1 MVTPADLADL
11 AVRAAHVSVRSQL
24 CGLSLSPVL
33 PDALPPR
40 QMEVAV
46 GQRPAAPAGD
56 RRRGGRKGGGARGR
70 AGGRARRGWSR
81 NRRSRKRSQLL
92 KNKTIL
98 PLRVRRQQ
106 QAKAGAGA
114 AGRNPGAAAA
124 VGFSGSGL

>member
-46 GQRPAAPAGD
+46 GQRPAALAGD
-56 RRRGGRKGGGARGR
+56 LRGGGRKGGGARGR
-70 AGGRARRGWSR
+70 AGAEGVALQSAL
-81 NRRSRKRSQLL
+81 SQEEP
-92 KNKTIL
+92 IC
-98 PLRVRRQQ
+98 
-106 QAKAGAGA
+106 
-114 AGRNPGAAAA
+114 
-124 VGFSGSGL
+124 

>member
-1 MVTPADLADL
+1 MLTPSATDTHANQPEVVNHTPAPWESLDGMVTPADLADL

-70 AGGRARRGWSR
+70 AGAEGVALQSAL
-81 NRRSRKRSQLL
+81 SQEEP
-92 KNKTIL
+92 IC
-98 PLRVRRQQ
+98 
-106 QAKAGAGA
+106 
-114 AGRNPGAAAA
+114 
-124 VGFSGSGL
+124 

>member
-11 AVRAAHVSVRSQL
+11 AVRAAHASVRSQL

-70 AGGRARRGWSR
+70 AGAEGVALQSALSQEEPICWVI
-81 NRRSRKRSQLL
+81 NRSQIPT
-92 KNKTIL
+92 KSISNSDHPIL
-98 PLRVRRQQ
+98 
-106 QAKAGAGA
+106 AGG
-114 AGRNPGAAAA
+114 
-124 VGFSGSGL
+124 VD